1 MEPQDGARFPKLTL
15 DGVRE
20 TVSKYGMLRPG
31 EKVLLG
37 VSGGCDSSA
46 LLHLMSFLSTQ
57 WGLGLEAAH
66 VNHNLRGPESLRDER
81 FVRSMCREYGVK
93 LHVLNADVRAY
104 AGEHRLG
111 EEEAGRELRY
121 QFFEH
126 CARRM
131 GKGTKIATA
140 HTLSDCVETFLF
152 NMARGTGLSG
162 LCGIPPVRGDII
174 RPLIETTRNQIE
186 AFCAEQGVSY
196 ITDSSNLTG
205 DYARNR
211 IRHSA
216 VPALLEINPAFE
228 RAFLR
233 MTDQLRQD
241 RDLLDGLSDEL
252 LDTAEIP
259 TGFDGET
266 LALAEPALRARAAA
280 KMLRRFG
287 FPCEYERVVWIADR
301 FGKEDFKLE
310 LAKDAYFVQKGGLV
324 RREDRRPAETI
335 AESPFSE
342 GIAELIPGKFA
353 ECHILDA
360 SCFKNSHEFHQY
372 VLKNA
377 FDYDKIHGVAVIRS
391 RREGDQ
397 INLTGC
403 TKTLKKLFNE
413 TRVPVHLRK
422 TVAVIADDDGVLWI
436 EGFGAD
442 RRAKVTEETGT
453 VAVIKTSRN

>member
-1 MEPQDGARFPKLTL
+1 MEPDGGTRFPKLTL
-15 DGVRE
+15 EKVKA
-20 TVSKYGMLRPG
+20 TISKYGMLQPG
-31 EKVLLG
+31 EKVLIG

-46 LLHLMSFLSTQ
+46 LLHLMSFLATQ
-57 WGLGLEAAH
+57 WGLTLEAAH
-66 VNHNLRGPESLRDER
+66 VNHNLRGAESLRDER

-93 LHVLNADVRAY
+93 LHVMNANVRVY
-104 AGEHRLG
+104 AEEHHLG

-121 QFFEH
+121 QYFEH

-152 NMARGTGLSG
+152 NMARGTGLAG
-162 LCGIPPVRGDII
+162 LCGIPPVRGDIV

-186 AFCAEQGVSY
+186 DFCSDQGIPY
-196 ITDSSNLTG
+196 ITDSTNLM
-205 DYARNR
+205 DEYSRNR

-241 RDLLDGLSDEL
+241 RDFLDDLSDEL
-252 LDTAEIP
+252 LDTAETP
-259 TGFDGET
+259 TGFNGGT
-266 LALAEPALRARAAA
+266 LALAEPALKTRAAA

-287 FPCEYERVVWIADR
+287 FPCEYERITWIADR

-310 LAKDAYFVQKGGLV
+310 LAKDAYFIQKGGLV
-324 RREDRRPAETI
+324 CREDKRPAEAI

-342 GIAELIPGKFA
+342 GITELLPGKFA

-360 SCFKNSHEFHQY
+360 YYFKNSHEFHQY

-391 RREGDQ
+391 RKEGDQ

-403 TKTLKKLFNE
+403 TKTVKKLFNE
-413 TRVPVHLRK
+413 TKVPIHLRK
-422 TVAVIADDDGVLWI
+422 TVAVIADDDGILWI

-442 RRAKVTEETGT
+442 RRARVTEETGT
-453 VAVIKTSRN
+453 VAVIKTSRR

>member
-1 MEPQDGARFPKLTL
+1 MEPEPGTRFPKLTL
-15 DGVRE
+15 DRMKE
-20 TVSKYGMLRPG
+20 TISKYGMLEPG
-31 EKVLLG
+31 EKVLVG
-37 VSGGCDSSA
+37 ISGGCDSSV
-46 LLHLMSFLSTQ
+46 LLHLMSFLATQ
-57 WGLGLEAAH
+57 WGLTLEAAH

-93 LHVLNADVRAY
+93 LHVMNANVHAY
-104 AGEHRLG
+104 AEEHRLG

-121 QFFEH
+121 QYFEH
-126 CARRM
+126 CAKRM

-152 NMARGTGLSG
+152 NMARGTGLAG

-186 AFCAEQGVSY
+186 EFCADQGIPF
-196 ITDSSNLTG
+196 ITDSSNLT
-205 DYARNR
+205 DEYSRNR

-216 VPALLEINPAFE
+216 VPALLEVNPSFE

-233 MTDQLRQD
+233 MTEQLRQD
-241 RDLLDGLSDEL
+241 RDFLDDLSDEL

-259 TGFDGET
+259 TGFDGGT
-266 LALAEPALRARAAA
+266 LALAEPALRTRAAA

-287 FPCEYERVVWIADR
+287 FPCDYERITWIADR
-301 FGKEDFKLE
+301 VGKEDYKLE
-310 LAKDAYFVQKGGLV
+310 LAKDAYFVQKGGLIC
-324 RREDRRPAETI
+324 REDKRPAETI
-335 AESPFSE
+335 AESPLSE
-342 GIAELIPGKFA
+342 GISELLPGKFA

-360 SCFKNSHEFHQY
+360 FHFKNSHEFHQY

-391 RREGDQ
+391 RKEGDQ

-403 TKTLKKLFNE
+403 NRTLKKLFNE
-413 TRVPVHLRK
+413 AKVPVHLRK
-422 TVAVIADDDGVLWI
+422 TVAVIADDDGVLWV
-436 EGFGAD
+436 EGFGTD
-442 RRAKVTEETGT
+442 RRAKVTEETGS
-453 VAVIKTSRN
+453 VAVIKTSRC

>member
-20 TVSKYGMLRPG
+20 TVSKYGMLHPG

-57 WGLGLEAAH
+57 WGLELEAAH

-186 AFCAEQGVSY
+186 AFCAEQGVPY

-216 VPALLEINPAFE
+216 VPTLLEINPAFE

-266 LALAEPALRARAAA
+266 LALAEPALKARAAA
-280 KMLRRFG
+280 KILRRFG

-360 SCFKNSHEFHQY
+360 FCFKNSHEFHQY

-397 INLTGC
+397 VNLTGC

>member
-1 MEPQDGARFPKLTL
+1 MELQDGARFPKLTL
-15 DGVRE
+15 DKVKE
-20 TVSKYGMLRPG
+20 TVSKYEMLQPG

-37 VSGGCDSSA
+37 VSGGCDSSV

-57 WGLGLEAAH
+57 WGLTLEAAH

-81 FVRSMCREYGVK
+81 FVRSMCREYGIK
-93 LHVLNADVRAY
+93 LHVMNADVRAY
-104 AGEHRLG
+104 AEEHRLC

-126 CARRM
+126 CAKRM

-140 HTLSDCVETFLF
+140 HTLSDCAETFLF

-186 AFCAEQGVSY
+186 AFCAEQGIPY
-196 ITDSSNLTG
+196 ITDSSNLA
-205 DYARNR
+205 DNYARNR

-216 VPALLEINPAFE
+216 VPVLMEINPSFE

-241 RDLLDGLSDEL
+241 RDFLDDLSDEL

-266 LALAEPALRARAAA
+266 LALAEPALKTRAAA

-287 FPCEYERVVWIADR
+287 FPCEYEHIVWIAEH

-324 RREDRRPAETI
+324 CREDKRPAEAITP
-335 AESPFSE
+335 SPFSE
-342 GIAELIPGKFA
+342 GIAELLSGKFA

-360 SCFKNSHEFHQY
+360 FCFKNSHEFHQY

-413 TRVPVHLRK
+413 TKVPVHLRK
-422 TVAVIADDDGVLWI
+422 TVAVIADDDGVLWV

-442 RRAKVTEETGT
+442 RRAKITEETGT
-453 VAVIKTSRN
+453 VAVIKTSRR